1 MDNKITKK
9 RLKDYLS
16 YEWGIIAIL
25 LVVIILV
32 WDFVF
37 GLCSTPLTVGQEYG
51 IFLDKN
57 VARGGGDLGFFVSR
71 TLSYEIMS
79 FKVEEEND
87 KEQIL
92 QIKSEVGDSDIIFTD
107 IFKSEE
113 ENSTDKSIRLH
124 TIIDNYAIID
134 FQTLLRNACDY
145 LGKHFVRT
153 DVYYP
158 YIKQEEIIAKN
169 KEDISMSSL
178 KEKVEILT
186 ASEIE
191 EEKIV
196 YTNIDNERIK
206 TFFLSRMKNDNRY
219 RTQKEKDAG
228 IILEIERINILI
240 KAVGEFYTLLEKGKD
255 IELFCNYT
263 KYLQR
268 NELGDVTIE
277 EIKNNGYQGNN
288 ELMKM
293 CYQET
298 ELGRENVPYALNLG
312 KLTYDKNGEQASSK
326 KNIHQYLQ
334 LAGTLKADNVV
345 LSVFDFTQY
354 QPDTQYES
362 IVVINNI
369 VKNFSD
375 ILD

>member
-153 DVYYP
+153 DDYP

-186 ASEIE
+186 ASKIE

>member
-186 ASEIE
+186 ASKIE

-375 ILD
+375 ILN